1 VCVHPLTFVPDLQDM
16 GRFGLSHVIPLPYH
30 PSSFVNLPNGA
41 QIVAMPLTTGLSGGN
56 NFAWQKVDGTTRAD
70 SVTCLWHQAMCPLP
84 APPPPPPPARA
95 RPRRGS
101 GLVGLLAPG
110 VQVAQ
115 TALAADALQ
124 LRLGWPQHTCG
135 QPAMQGI

>member
-1 VCVHPLTFVPDLQDM
+1 MCVHPLTFVPDLQDM

-70 SVTCLWHQAMCPLP
+70 SVTCLGHQAMCPLP
-84 APPPPPPPARA
+84 APPPPARVRARA
-95 RPRRGS
+95 VARGWWAYWH
-101 GLVGLLAPG
+101 LACKW
-110 VQVAQ
+110 
-115 TALAADALQ
+115 
-124 LRLGWPQHTCG
+124 LRQHWL
-135 QPAMQGI
+135 PMHYS